1 MFNYKLAGNKFR
13 KIKTFINSFFRSGL
27 TKENKKGKV
36 FIFSLPPEPRK
47 VFSSLQER
55 RIKMALQ
62 WIKTFCPCCKKVVR
76 FEFIGI
82 MKGKTK
88 TLNLFNCSECHT
100 TRHFSSFNTEA
111 EKPQPVP
118 SL

>member
-1 MFNYKLAGNKFR
+1 VKIQSIITRVRKGTADNTAHKNKLFHPAM
-13 KIKTFINSFFRSGL
+13 
-27 TKENKKGKV
+27 
-36 FIFSLPPEPRK
+36 RK
-47 VFSSLQER
+47 VSGTLQKR